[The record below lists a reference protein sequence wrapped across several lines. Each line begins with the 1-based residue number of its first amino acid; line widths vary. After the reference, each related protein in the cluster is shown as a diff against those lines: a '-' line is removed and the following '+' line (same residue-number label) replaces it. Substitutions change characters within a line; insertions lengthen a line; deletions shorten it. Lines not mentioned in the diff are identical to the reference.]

1 MVSKI
6 KIVSVISDLGIGGT
20 SRQLTTIDK
29 YLNKDFF
36 EHYIISTNSDDK
48 ARVKFIKNNNLFFVS
63 DPYKIVQLIEEK
75 GIDLLFF
82 QRHGRNELLHD
93 KISNLLNEDVSVVE
107 LNIFSSKDYG
117 DFGKKCGA
125 HVFVSSI
132 NLLKYCR
139 QNKIDFDFK
148 KHKVMHALVDSDNFL
163 KDVPTDL
170 NVIDYKS
177 KLGIKDEFVIGRIAR
192 PVMGKWDDMT
202 ILMWKKLCKI
212 NNKIKFI
219 VYGVPD
225 CRKKMLEKIGI
236 SNNLIMLDSTS
247 SDYELSLFYNSIDVL
262 VHISPIGECSSAA
275 IDEAMLFKKPVIV
288 NSTPFPKYTFFRSH
302 TRDNGQ
308 LEQVTN
314 GKNGYIVKNATAMA
328 KAIDKLSKDSVL
340 VKEFGN
346 INYKK
351 VLNNYD
357 AKIGIKTLEKI
368 FLESVL
374 DKGKKLS
381 NYILKYYDSLK
392 FYPDKNMIDEWFE
405 KYDKVLCDVYCIE
418 CQDTNI
424 EKIKG
429 SLLKVKR
436 KLKSFISRVFNNK

>member
-1 MVSKI
+1 
-6 KIVSVISDLGIGGT
+6 
-20 SRQLTTIDK
+20 
-29 YLNKDFF
+29 
-36 EHYIISTNSDDK
+36 
-48 ARVKFIKNNNLFFVS
+48 
-63 DPYKIVQLIEEK
+63 
-75 GIDLLFF
+75 
-82 QRHGRNELLHD
+82 
-93 KISNLLNEDVSVVE
+93 
-107 LNIFSSKDYG
+107 
-117 DFGKKCGA
+117 
-125 HVFVSSI
+125 
-132 NLLKYCR
+132 
-139 QNKIDFDFK
+139 
-148 KHKVMHALVDSDNFL
+148 
-163 KDVPTDL
+163 
-170 NVIDYKS
+170 
-177 KLGIKDEFVIGRIAR
+177 
-192 PVMGKWDDMT
+192 MGKWDDMT